1 MREEATNV
9 LVVGVGGQGAVMATE
24 LISEVAMNAG
34 YDVKKSE
41 VHGMAQRGGVIASH
55 ARYGKNITSP
65 MIGKGE
71 ADYVLA
77 FEAVEA
83 LRSVEYLKPDGTI
96 IVNEQKIVPPIAHFL
111 KIEYP
116 DNVGAK
122 LEDGKRKVIS
132 LNAFEKAVDL
142 GSELLVNTL
151 LLGVLSK
158 QLNLP
163 EKTWRE
169 VLVRR
174 FGKKMLDL
182 NLKAFEAGRA
192 I

>member
-1 MREEATNV
+1 
-9 LVVGVGGQGAVMATE
+9 
-24 LISEVAMNAG
+24 MNAG

-83 LRSVEYLKPDGTI
+83 LRSIEYLKPDGTI

-116 DNVGAK
+116 DNIKEK

-132 LNAFEKAVDL
+132 LNAFKMALEL
-142 GSELLVNTL
+142 GSDLLVNTL

-158 QLNLP
+158 QLGLP
-163 EKTWRE
+163 EKTWKE

-182 NLKAFEAGRA
+182 NLKAFEVGRA

>member
-1 MREEATNV
+1 MKEEATNI

-24 LISEVAMNAG
+24 LISEVAMTAG

-41 VHGMAQRGGVIASH
+41 VHGMSQRGGIIASH

-65 MIGKGE
+65 MIGRGE

-77 FEAVEA
+77 FEAIEA
-83 LRSVEYLKPDGTI
+83 LRSIEYLKPGGTI

-116 DNVGAK
+116 DHVKEK

-132 LNAFEKAVDL
+132 LDAYKLSVEL

-158 QLNLP
+158 QLDLP

-169 VLVRR
+169 VLVKR
-174 FGKKMLDL
+174 FGKKMLDQ

-192 I
+192 V

>member
-1 MREEATNV
+1 MKEEATNV

-41 VHGMAQRGGVIASH
+41 VHGMSQRGGIIASH

-65 MIGKGE
+65 MIGRGE

-77 FEAVEA
+77 FEAIEA
-83 LRSVEYLKPDGTI
+83 LRGIEYLKPEGTI

-116 DNVGAK
+116 DNVKGK

-132 LNAFEKAVDL
+132 LDAYKLSVEL

-158 QLNLP
+158 QLELP

-169 VLVRR
+169 VLVKR
-174 FGKKMLDL
+174 FGKKMLDQ

-192 I
+192 V

>member
-1 MREEATNV
+1 
-9 LVVGVGGQGAVMATE
+9 MA
-24 LISEVAMNAG
+24 
-34 YDVKKSE
+34 
-41 VHGMAQRGGVIASH
+41 
-55 ARYGKNITSP
+55 P
-65 MIGKGE
+65 
-71 ADYVLA
+71 
-77 FEAVEA
+77 
-83 LRSVEYLKPDGTI
+83 I

-116 DNVGAK
+116 DNIKEK

-132 LNAFEKAVDL
+132 LNAYRKAMEL
-142 GSELLVNTL
+142 GSDLLVNTL

-158 QLNLP
+158 QLGLP
-163 EKTWRE
+163 EKTWKE

>member
-71 ADYVLA
+71 ADYILA

-83 LRSVEYLKPDGTI
+83 LRSIEYLKPDGTV
-96 IVNEQKIVPPIAHFL
+96 IVNEQKIVPPVAHFL

-116 DNVGAK
+116 DNIKEK
-122 LEDGKRKVIS
+122 LEDGRRKVIS
-132 LNAFEKAVDL
+132 LNAFKKASEL

-158 QLNLP
+158 QLELP
-163 EKTWRE
+163 EKIWRE

-182 NLKAFEAGRA
+182 NLKAFETGRA